1 MADQGAEGFLSPL
14 LRARRI
20 RAALPFLRGRV
31 LDFGCGTGE
40 LAAWIRAEEY
50 WGVDRDQAALQQAR
64 SRFPHHLFTAVL
76 PERELFHA
84 IAALAVIEHLSDPAS
99 WLLRMRGM
107 LAPGGWLV
115 LTTPHPAFR
124 RIHEAGAR
132 AGLFSREAAAEHES
146 FLDRAAL
153 LRLAAGSGFRLVRY
167 RRFLLGANQLAV
179 LHPGPLPHD
188 GP

>member
-1 MADQGAEGFLSPL
+1 MADQGAEGFFSPL

-40 LAAWIRAEEY
+40 LAALVKPGDY
-50 WGVDRDQAALQQAR
+50 WGVDRDEAALQQAR
-64 SRFPHHLFTAVL
+64 SRFPLHPFTAAL
-76 PERELFHA
+76 PEQEWFHT
-84 IAALAVIEHLSDPAS
+84 IAALAVIEHLADPAS
-99 WLLRMRGM
+99 WLLRMRRM

-124 RIHEAGAR
+124 RLHEAGAR

-146 FLDRAAL
+146 FYDHAAL
-153 LRLAAGSGFRLVRY
+153 LRLAAASGFRLVRY

-179 LHPGPLPHD
+179 LQPEPLPQD